1 MITKEQIL
9 EIIQNQ
15 VEEDG
20 FFVVDVKVRAGNRIL
35 VCVDGAQGITIES
48 IKKISRLIEGSF
60 DREVEDFELE
70 VSSPGIGQP
79 FKVLQQYIKNRGKQV
94 EVTVAANNVVQGVL
108 EVVES
113 DSFTIKVE
121 KMEKR
126 EGKKKKS
133 LHVEMQTYNYKDVK
147 SVIEIITF

>member
-108 EVVES
+108 EVVEP

-121 KMEKR
+121 KMGKR
-126 EGKKKKS
+126 EGEKKKS

>member
-1 MITKEQIL
+1 MITKEHIL

-126 EGKKKKS
+126 EGEKKKS

>member
-20 FFVVDVKVRAGNRIL
+20 FFIVDVKVRAGNRIL
-35 VCVDGAQGITIES
+35 VCVDGAQGITIEA

-94 EVTVAANNVVQGVL
+94 EVTIAANNVVQGVL
-108 EVVES
+108 EEVEP
-113 DSFTIKVE
+113 DCFTVKVE
-121 KMEKR
+121 KIEKR
-126 EGKKKKS
+126 DGEKKKS

>member
-94 EVTVAANNVVQGVL
+94 EVTVTANNVVQGVL
-108 EVVES
+108 EVVEP

-126 EGKKKKS
+126 EGEKKKS

>member
-1 MITKEQIL
+1 MITESHILSLIQEKLEADGVFLVELSVHPGNKIVVVIDKNSGVSIDYCIQI
-9 EIIQNQ
+9 N
-15 VEEDG
+15 
-20 FFVVDVKVRAGNRIL
+20 K
-35 VCVDGAQGITIES
+35 
-48 IKKISRLIEGSF
+48 LIDNAF

-108 EVVES
+108 EVVEPET
-113 DSFTIKVE
+113 FTIKVE

-126 EGKKKKS
+126 EGEKKKS

>member
-9 EIIQNQ
+9 DIIQNQ
-15 VEEDG
+15 VVEDG
-20 FFVVDVKVRAGNRIL
+20 FFVVDIKVRAGNRIL
-35 VCVDGAQGITIES
+35 VCIDGDQGITIES

-79 FKVLQQYIKNRGKQV
+79 FKVIEQYLKTKGKQV
-94 EVTVAANNVVQGVL
+94 EVTVTATVIVQGIL
-108 EVVES
+108 EEV
-113 DSFTIKVE
+113 DTDCFTIKVE

-126 EGKKKKS
+126 EGEKKKS
-133 LHVEMQTYNYKDVK
+133 LHTEMQTYKYKEVK

>member
-108 EVVES
+108 EVVEP
-113 DSFTIKVE
+113 DFFTIKVE

-126 EGKKKKS
+126 EGEKKKS

>member
-1 MITKEQIL
+1 ME
-9 EIIQNQ
+9 
-15 VEEDG
+15 
-20 FFVVDVKVRAGNRIL
+20 
-35 VCVDGAQGITIES
+35 GAQGITIES
-48 IKKISRLIEGSF
+48 SKKISRLIEESF

-94 EVTVAANNVVQGVL
+94 EVTVTANNVVQGVL
-108 EVVES
+108 EVVEP

-126 EGKKKKS
+126 EGEKKKS